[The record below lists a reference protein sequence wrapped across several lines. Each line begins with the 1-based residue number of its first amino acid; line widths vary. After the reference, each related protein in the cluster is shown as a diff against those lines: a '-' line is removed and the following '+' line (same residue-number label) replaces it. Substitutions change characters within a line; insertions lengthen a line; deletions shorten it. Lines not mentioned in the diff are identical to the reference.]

1 MEAGAVGIRL
11 RPKENTSVS
20 CEDSCWRNGFLWIC
34 CWDLFQ
40 LLQDFFVFPN
50 IFLARSSSENV
61 LNVGLEYGYLSC
73 KYVVFSWFSLIYA

>member
-34 CWDLFQ
+34 CWDLFSVATG
-40 LLQDFFVFPN
+40 FFCVPEY
-50 IFLARSSSENV
+50 FLGPEF
-61 LNVGLEYGYLSC
+61 
-73 KYVVFSWFSLIYA
+73 K

>member
-1 MEAGAVGIRL
+1 MKIVAGG
-11 RPKENTSVS
+11 KVS
-20 CEDSCWRNGFLWIC
+20 YGFVARTC
-34 CWDLFQ
+34 FQ